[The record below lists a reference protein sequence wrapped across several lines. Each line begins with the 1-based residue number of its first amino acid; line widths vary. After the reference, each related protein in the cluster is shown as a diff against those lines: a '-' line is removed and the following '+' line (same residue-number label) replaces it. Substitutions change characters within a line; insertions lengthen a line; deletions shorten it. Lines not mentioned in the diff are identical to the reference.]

1 MELRGM
7 RMRWSVTLAIAAVLA
22 AAFLVSSVA
31 AVETG
36 NGAISGKHYNLN
48 LIGME
53 KNDKLPNDANSGA
66 RIFVN
71 LFGRS
76 KIYLK
81 EGTDFDVVDAD
92 ATDGRG
98 EFMLPA
104 PVNQYDENGVYTGP
118 GKYQVFIRALG
129 KPGDATATL
138 STCVEY
144 MENGVLVTE
153 CSTGEDNIVE
163 LQRVKGQPKFD
174 DVTRELTTV
183 VIDGIRYDIFDTAF
197 QDYLWA
203 YDNLGLKH
211 VQLRFYPLDQTQ
223 AS

>member
-1 MELRGM
+1 M
-7 RMRWSVTLAIAAVLA
+7 TLAFAAILA
-22 AAFLVSSVA
+22 AALLVSSAA

-71 LFGRS
+71 LVGRS

-81 EGTDFDVVDAD
+81 EGTDFGVTDAD

-98 EFMLPA
+98 EFMLPP
-104 PVNQYDENGVYTGP
+104 PVNEYENGEYAGP
-118 GKYQVFIRALG
+118 GRYQVFIRALG
-129 KPGDATATL
+129 KPGPATATL
-138 STCVEY
+138 SSCVEY
-144 MENGVLVTE
+144 MENGELITE
-153 CSTGEDNIVE
+153 CSTGEENIVE

-183 VIDGIRYDIFDTAF
+183 VIDGVRYDIFDEAF
-197 QDYLWA
+197 ATYLWA
-203 YDNLGLKH
+203 YDNDGLKH
-211 VQLRFYPLDQTQ
+211 VQLRFYPIEEPV
-223 AS
+223 AG